1 MLLQVGVKAL
11 LKNSQGKYLLLHR
24 SAEKYPEVTNPWDIP
39 GGRIEPGSSLFE
51 NLKREIREET
61 GLDLLKE
68 PRLIAA
74 QDILKSDKHVVR
86 LTFTG
91 EIEGA
96 PKLEDEHD
104 DFKWC
109 DRSELDSMEG
119 LDSYLKQALKFL

>member
-1 MLLQVGVKAL
+1 M
-11 LKNSQGKYLLLHR
+11 LLHR

-39 GGRIEPGSSLFE
+39 GGRIEPGSPLME

-61 GLDLLKE
+61 GLEFIWE

-86 LTFTG
+86 LTFAG
-91 EIEGA
+91 EIEGM
-96 PKLEDEHD
+96 PKLDEEHD

-109 DRSELDSMEG
+109 ELSELDLMEG
-119 LDSYLKQALKFL
+119 LDSYLKQALRFL